1 MTITVKKTV
10 LVYVAVFLM
19 TLLIGY
25 LYLAQSN
32 DIYKTEQTYEMTD
45 HQIKIAKDKQPNNID
60 KEPNHLSD
68 SNTLVGSIE

>member
-1 MTITVKKTV
+1 MTITVKKTI

-32 DIYKTEQTYEMTD
+32 DIYTTEQTYDMTD
-45 HQIKIAKDKQPNNID
+45 HQIKQHEHKQ
-60 KEPNHLSD
+60 PNHLSD
-68 SNTLVGSIE
+68 SNTIVGSID